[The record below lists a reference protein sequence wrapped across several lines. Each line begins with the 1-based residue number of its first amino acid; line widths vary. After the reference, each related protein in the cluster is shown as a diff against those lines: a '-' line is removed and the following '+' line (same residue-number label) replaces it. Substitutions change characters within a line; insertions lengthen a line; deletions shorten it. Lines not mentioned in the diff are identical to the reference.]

1 MTLLAERRA
10 LRWVTRQSRTLRFL
24 PLTTLVSDVAVIIV
38 TMIVAA
44 IGHDLAPHTQHL
56 SNGDLIIAGPIIVLL
71 WILVMGGFGAYQAEV
86 FGAGADEYKRVLH
99 GSLYSVSIVGVACY
113 LAHFTLARGF
123 FILMFVI
130 GVPALLIERRVI
142 RHGVHLARM
151 QGKLQERT
159 VIAGS
164 ISNVDDIAAVLRR
177 EAWLGYRV
185 VGALCPGSA
194 TETPSGIP
202 IIGHDDLATIH
213 RVSSNADVVFLA
225 GGTDFNSRD
234 MRQLQWSLEQ
244 DATRLIVAPNVND
257 ISSERVRVRPVGG
270 LPLMHI
276 DGPRWSHATQKAK
289 RVFDVIG
296 SLTLLLLFSPLMLAI
311 ALRIKL
317 HDGGTVLFAQTRVG
331 RNARTFSCLKFRT
344 MVPNAEDLLA
354 ALHAQAGYTGGLF
367 KMEDDPRITGPGRIL
382 RKYSL
387 DELPQ
392 LINVLRGEMSL
403 VGPRPNLVHEVAQY
417 EKHMTRR
424 LRVRPGMTGLWQVS
438 GRANLSWEEAIRL
451 DLYYVDNWSMLQDIN
466 ILIKT
471 VRVITAGSGAY

>member
-1 MTLLAERRA
+1 M
-10 LRWVTRQSRTLRFL
+10 RWVTRQSRTLRFL
-24 PLTTLVSDVAVIIV
+24 PATALSADAFVIV
-38 TMIVAA
+38 MTMIIAA
-44 IGHDLAPHTQHL
+44 IGHDLVPHTEGL
-56 SNGDLIIAGPIIVLL
+56 SVTELVVAGPLIVLL
-71 WILVMGGFGAYQAEV
+71 WIGVMGGFGAYQAEV

-99 GSLYSVSIVGVACY
+99 GSLYSVSVVGVGCY
-113 LAHFTLARGF
+113 LAHFSLARGF
-123 FILMFVI
+123 FVMIFVV
-130 GVPALLIERRVI
+130 GVPALLLERRLI
-142 RHGVHLARM
+142 RHAVHLARI

-164 ISNVDDIAAVLRR
+164 VSNIDDISAVLRR

-185 VGALCPGSA
+185 VGALCPSTA
-194 TETPSGIP
+194 TETPGGIP
-202 IIGHDDLATIH
+202 IIGHDDLTTIH
-213 RVSSNADVVFLA
+213 RVSSDADVIFLA

-244 DATRLIVAPNVND
+244 DATRLVVAPNVND

-276 DGPRWSHATQKAK
+276 DGPRWGHATQKAK
-289 RVFDVIG
+289 RFFDVIV
-296 SLTLLLLFSPLMLAI
+296 SLALLIGFSPLMLAI
-311 ALRIKL
+311 ALRIKM

-354 ALHAQAGYTGGLF
+354 ALHAQTGYDGGLF
-367 KMEDDPRITGPGRIL
+367 KMEDDPRITSPGRTL
-382 RKYSL
+382 RKFSL

-466 ILIKT
+466 ILMKT
-471 VRVITAGSGAY
+471 FRVITAGHGAY